1 MGVFSRTVGKEN
13 TGIIV
18 RNYEGKVLSVNS
30 CFLELAGVPKNTSS
44 STVDDFPWGNLK
56 QQSDWGNLKQQSDA
70 ADVLA
75 KSGDVREMV
84 SLYFHPTRQQWV
96 HAVSV
101 KFSHQS
107 SSSSVSGR
115 PLEWEGQPVIYILMM
130 DVSHISRD
138 LPTFKL
144 WSEGTEVDF
153 EKERI
158 AFPNGSCLS
167 RNDLICLSYYL
178 ENFPQSGI
186 AEIMSQS
193 VKTVEKRIAAIKST
207 LHNFDPHCSN
217 LYELCRKHGLR
228 QMLEMKRDWFDKR
241 TVAAQITNMQW
252 QGSHDMLS

>member
-30 CFLELAGVPKNTSS
+30 RFLELAGVSKSTSS
-44 STVDDFPWGNLK
+44 LTVDDFP
-56 QQSDWGNLKQQSDA
+56 WGNLKQQSDA

-101 KFSHQS
+101 KFAHQS
-107 SSSSVSGR
+107 SSASGR
-115 PLEWEGQPVIYILMM
+115 PLEWEGQRVIYILMM

-138 LPTFKL
+138 LPTFKP
-144 WSEGTEVDF
+144 WSEGTEIDF

-158 AFPNGSCLS
+158 VFPNGSYLS

-178 ENFPQSGI
+178 ENFPQSAI
-186 AEIMSQS
+186 AEHMNQS
-193 VKTVEKRIAAIKST
+193 IKTVEKRIAALKST
-207 LHNFDPHCSN
+207 LHNFDPHCTN

-252 QGSHDMLS
+252 QGNHDMVS

>member
-30 CFLELAGVPKNTSS
+30 RFLELAGVSNSTSS
-44 STVDDFPWGNLK
+44 QTGDDFPWGNLK

-75 KSGDVREMV
+75 KFGDVREMV

-107 SSSSVSGR
+107 SSSLSGR

-130 DVSHISRD
+130 DVSRLSRG
-138 LPTFKL
+138 LPRFKA
-144 WSEGTEVDF
+144 WATGTYVDF
-153 EKERI
+153 EKERVVL
-158 AFPNGSCLS
+158 PSGRYLS
-167 RNDLICLSYYL
+167 RNDFICLSYYL
-178 ENFPQSGI
+178 ENFPQSAI
-186 AEIMSQS
+186 AETMSQS
-193 VKTVEKRIAAIKST
+193 IKTVEKRIAALKST
-207 LHNFDPHCSN
+207 LHSLDPSCTN
-217 LYELCRKHGLR
+217 LYELCRNHGIR
-228 QMLEMKRDWFDKR
+228 EMLEMKRDWFDKR

-252 QGSHDMLS
+252 QGNHDMLS

>member
-30 CFLELAGVPKNTSS
+30 RFLELAGVSNSTSS
-44 STVDDFPWGNLK
+44 QTGDDFPWG
-56 QQSDWGNLKQQSDA
+56 DLKQQSDA

-75 KSGDVREMV
+75 KFGDVREMV

-107 SSSSVSGR
+107 SSSLSGR

-138 LPTFKL
+138 LPTFRPWAK
-144 WSEGTEVDF
+144 GTYVDF
-153 EKERI
+153 EKERVVLSS
-158 AFPNGSCLS
+158 GSYLS

-178 ENFPQSGI
+178 ENFPQSAI
-186 AEIMSQS
+186 AETMSQS
-193 VKTVEKRIAAIKST
+193 IKTVEKRIAALKST
-207 LHNFDPHCSN
+207 LHSLDPSCTN
-217 LYELCRKHGLR
+217 LYELCRNHGIR
-228 QMLEMKRDWFDKR
+228 EMLEMKRDWFDKR

-252 QGSHDMLS
+252 QGNHDMLS

>member
-30 CFLELAGVPKNTSS
+30 RFLELAGVSNSTSS
-44 STVDDFPWGNLK
+44 QTGDDFPWGNLK
-56 QQSDWGNLKQQSDA
+56 EQSDA

-84 SLYFHPTRQQWV
+84 SLYFHPTRQEWV

-107 SSSSVSGR
+107 SSSLSGR

-130 DVSHISRD
+130 DVSRLSRG
-138 LPTFKL
+138 LPKFKA
-144 WSEGTEVDF
+144 WATGTYVDF
-153 EKERI
+153 EKERVVL
-158 AFPNGSCLS
+158 PSGRYLS

>member
-1 MGVFSRTVGKEN
+1 
-13 TGIIV
+13 
-18 RNYEGKVLSVNS
+18 
-30 CFLELAGVPKNTSS
+30 
-44 STVDDFPWGNLK
+44 
-56 QQSDWGNLKQQSDA
+56 
-70 ADVLA
+70 
-75 KSGDVREMV
+75 
-84 SLYFHPTRQQWV
+84 
-96 HAVSV
+96 
-101 KFSHQS
+101 
-107 SSSSVSGR
+107 
-115 PLEWEGQPVIYILMM
+115 MM

-138 LPTFKL
+138 LSKFKL

-153 EKERI
+153 EKETI

-178 ENFPQSGI
+178 ESFPQSGI

-207 LHNFDPHCSN
+207 LHDFDPHCSN

-241 TVAAQITNMQW
+241 AVAAQITNMQW

>member
-1 MGVFSRTVGKEN
+1 MGVFSRTVGKQN

-30 CFLELAGVPKNTSS
+30 RFLELAGVSESS
-44 STVDDFPWGNLK
+44 STMTANDFPWANLK
-56 QQSDWGNLKQQSDA
+56 EQSDA

-75 KSGDVREMV
+75 KSGDVREAV

-101 KFSHQS
+101 KFCHQS
-107 SSSSVSGR
+107 SWAFGR

>member
-107 SSSSVSGR
+107 SSSLSGR

-130 DVSHISRD
+130 DVSHLSRG
-138 LPTFKL
+138 LPKFKP
-144 WSEGTEVDF
+144 WATGTYVDF
-153 EKERI
+153 EKERVVL
-158 AFPNGSCLS
+158 PSGRYLS

-178 ENFPQSGI
+178 ENFPQSAI
-186 AEIMSQS
+186 AETMSQS
-193 VKTVEKRIAAIKST
+193 IKTVEKRIAALKST
-207 LHNFDPHCSN
+207 LHSLDPSCTN
-217 LYELCRKHGLR
+217 LYELCRNHGIR
-228 QMLEMKRDWFDKR
+228 EMLEMKRDWFDKR

-252 QGSHDMLS
+252 QGNHDMLS

>member
-30 CFLELAGVPKNTSS
+30 RFLELAGVSNSTSS
-44 STVDDFPWGNLK
+44 QTGDDFPWG
-56 QQSDWGNLKQQSDA
+56 DLKQQSDA

-107 SSSSVSGR
+107 SSSLSGR

-130 DVSHISRD
+130 DVSHLSRG
-138 LPTFKL
+138 LPRFKP
-144 WSEGTEVDF
+144 WATGTYVDF
-153 EKERI
+153 EKERVVL
-158 AFPNGSCLS
+158 PSGRYLS
-167 RNDLICLSYYL
+167 RNDFICLSYYL
-178 ENFPQSGI
+178 ENFPQSAI
-186 AEIMSQS
+186 AETMSQS
-193 VKTVEKRIAAIKST
+193 IKTVEKRIAALKST
-207 LHNFDPHCSN
+207 LHSLDPSCTN
-217 LYELCRKHGLR
+217 LYELCRNHGIR
-228 QMLEMKRDWFDKR
+228 EMLEMKRDWFDKR